1 MCREKIPGY
10 KRDYTL
16 EELKAIPQYKESF
29 GVPENEEV
37 FYFQNIDPKEIDE
50 GERFIPL
57 KYDEYSL
64 EVSNYG
70 RIRYEGKILKQVD
83 DENKKNGWLWLD
95 CPEYKKLH
103 HSDKAYVY
111 QLVADAWLGPN
122 PGKKGGYYHR
132 HHINNNGYDNRPE
145 NLIWLTREEHNQ
157 IHSTR

>member
-83 DENKKNGWLWLD
+83 DENKKMVGFGLIVRNIKSFIIRTRRM
-95 CPEYKKLH
+95 Y
-103 HSDKAYVY
+103 
-111 QLVADAWLGPN
+111 
-122 PGKKGGYYHR
+122 
-132 HHINNNGYDNRPE
+132 INLLQMHG
-145 NLIWLTREEHNQ
+145 
-157 IHSTR
+157 